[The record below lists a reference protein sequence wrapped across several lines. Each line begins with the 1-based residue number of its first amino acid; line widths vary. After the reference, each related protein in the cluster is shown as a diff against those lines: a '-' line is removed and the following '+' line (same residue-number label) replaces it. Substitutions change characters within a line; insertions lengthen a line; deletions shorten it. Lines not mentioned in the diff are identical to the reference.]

1 MKLKSLLL
9 VVGFIPAMIMAQGAP
24 KIEAPI
30 VVGAP
35 SASTPAYAAASV
47 LVRPTPA
54 EPSSTAPKGSTLRN
68 AAGDP
73 VRVVHDIADLTLAC
87 LGNECIAD
95 GRERMTVDQAQAQK
109 NAAASQAFS
118 TKEPAITQGANQ
130 AQEVAQE
137 LRQSAS
143 GIAQDMRSMVNS
155 TKAVSEEAQDNARSD
170 LVPLP
175 PPPPP
180 DVPEK
185 SANPDDVCGSVGRR
199 VSVGGC
205 TDL

>member
-1 MKLKSLLL
+1 MKSTKLFILLCL
-9 VVGFIPAMIMAQGAP
+9 MSVSVYAQQQAQVKAQVQSGQQHQAKEQTNQQGA
-24 KIEAPI
+24 
-30 VVGAP
+30 
-35 SASTPAYAAASV
+35 
-47 LVRPTPA
+47 
-54 EPSSTAPKGSTLRN
+54 
-68 AAGDP
+68 
-73 VRVVHDIADLTLAC
+73 
-87 LGNECIAD
+87 
-95 GRERMTVDQAQAQK
+95 
-109 NAAASQAFS
+109 SQ
-118 TKEPAITQGANQ
+118 TGQVANN
-130 AQEVAQE
+130 
-137 LRQSAS
+137 LRQDAS
-143 GIAQDMRSMVNS
+143 SVAQDMRSMVNS